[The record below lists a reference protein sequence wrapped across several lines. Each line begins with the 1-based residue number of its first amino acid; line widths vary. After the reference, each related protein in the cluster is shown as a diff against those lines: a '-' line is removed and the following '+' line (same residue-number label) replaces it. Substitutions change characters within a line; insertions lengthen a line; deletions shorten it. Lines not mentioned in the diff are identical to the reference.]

1 MKKIILIG
9 CGNIGS
15 RHLQA
20 LVQLDETIEIE
31 IVENSIT
38 SVTLA
43 KSRLNE
49 ITYNKNTHKIKWHDN
64 FDTLSNSGDLVIV
77 ATLSTGRVKIIESL
91 LDLGYKKFLV
101 EKLVC
106 QSIEEYDHLLD
117 LMKKFRAKGWVNTR
131 CRYFK
136 SYRKIKEFFKD
147 SETIHLT
154 MYSGD
159 TGLATG
165 AIHYLD
171 LFSWL
176 LDDNNIKLNGKFL
189 DKKIHSNKRGENL
202 LEFAGTIVGTAKNNS
217 LVSIS
222 FSPDSPS
229 LLVAISN
236 GENEIILDEYNEKII
251 HNSFDHP
258 LDFKLEYVSDL
269 TTSIVTDIIKN
280 DDCFLP
286 TLNESYFHHIELF
299 KIFCEHLEKTTKEKV
314 KLCPIT

>member
-20 LVQLDETIEIE
+20 LVQLDEITEIE
-31 IVENSIT
+31 IVENHT
-38 SVTLA
+38 PSVTLA
-43 KSRLNE
+43 KSRLSE
-49 ITYNKNTHKIKWHDN
+49 ITYEKNLHKIKWHDN

-77 ATLSTGRVKIIESL
+77 ATLSVGRVKIIESL
-91 LDLGYKKFLV
+91 LDLGYTKFLI

-106 QSIEEYDHLLD
+106 QSVEEYDHLLN
-117 LMKKFRAKGWVNTR
+117 LMKKFNAKGWVNTR

-136 SYRKIKEFFKD
+136 SYKKIKEFFKN
-147 SETIHLT
+147 SKTIHLT

-176 LDDNNIKLNGKFL
+176 LDDYNITLNGKFL
-189 DKKIHSNKRGENL
+189 DKNTYSNKRGKNL
-202 LEFAGTIVGTAKNNS
+202 LEFGGTIIGTAKNNS

-222 FSPDSPS
+222 FYPDSPS

-236 GENEIILDEYNEKII
+236 GENEIILDEYNEKIL
-251 HNSFDHP
+251 HNSFDKT
-258 LDFKLEYVSDL
+258 LDFKLDFVSNL
-269 TTSIVTDIIKN
+269 TTDIVTDILKN
-280 DDCFLP
+280 DDCLLP
-286 TLNESYFHHIELF
+286 TLNESYAHHVELF

>member
-1 MKKIILIG
+1 MKKIVLIG

-20 LVQLDETIEIE
+20 LVQLNDPLKIE
-31 IVENSIT
+31 IVENHAP
-38 SVTLA
+38 SVVLA
-43 KSRLNE
+43 KSRLTE
-49 ITYNKNTHKIKWHDN
+49 IIYKKNLHKIQWHDN
-64 FDTLSNSGDLVIV
+64 FDSLSNSDGLVIV
-77 ATLSTGRVKIIESL
+77 ATLSIGRVKIIESL
-91 LDLGYKKFLV
+91 LNLGYTKFLI

-106 QSIEEYDHLLD
+106 QSVEEYDHLLN
-117 LMKKFRAKGWVNTR
+117 LMKKFNAKGWVNTR

-136 SYRKIKEFFKD
+136 SYKKIKEFFQK
-147 SETIHLT
+147 SKTIHLT

-236 GENEIILDEYNEKII
+236 GENEIILDEYNEKIF
-251 HNSFDHP
+251 HNSFDHS
-258 LDFKLEYVSDL
+258 LDFKLEYVSNL

-314 KLCPIT
+314 RLCPIT